1 MYTQK
6 KEKTLQTTKNS
17 TTTIK
22 KSNKCKNKKRFQTR
36 KHSNEKNDKYKTQIV
51 RQIYNHFFFYTFKNQ
66 NDQNININLNK
77 QNNFIN
83 PNKRSIKKKKIR
95 SSQNKSIN
103 QKKNIPLPLNKSSK
117 VRLTLKTKIDTNFI
131 SNEISKNYI
140 KATSSTTEL
149 NLSSDEKNNITI
161 DNNAKNESFK
171 SRGSEINK
179 NKYFFMV
186 NKTSNS
192 DAKSMEQKKNL
203 KSENNIKSRNMNKNN
218 YLQNK
223 HEYQTKVLNIIKSNL
238 DYNKKKLNKELD
250 NRKATQNKIQ
260 ENKYNENS
268 KRKEERKISKRYIN
282 TKDNIIEI
290 HKIKNDIFDSLKENM
305 SNYYY
310 IVVAGNKL
318 KSNKR
323 NKSNKKLYK
332 VRNSENSITIKEN
345 KTFNKEQVPIYL
357 DQIDLSSI
365 PKFCG
370 NSSLKSKPLNK
381 EMFSKINNEIV
392 LCDKDKKKALHYKK
406 INSGQRK
413 EKSISERKNNKFKTI
428 IRNNNNLSIND
439 SNETSNK
446 DYTFAKSNKN
456 SKDFKNCVKFIEK
469 NDFKS
474 NNYHNTKIY
483 KEINGCNDIKNIFN
497 NKEIRNSSIKKKEKR
512 NLKKTNKIK
521 FKGSNSRV
529 TILDFN
535 KTSKNTNANL
545 NRSNNIIK
553 RDFSNIKKKSIK
565 QNNVNNLKK
574 PNKNTLNKTK
584 NNKKYIGQ
592 KAKTKNDLNKK
603 FFNNYAYNKN
613 IDLINKGNE
622 DDKTEKDDEEYE
634 RTPYINKL
642 SSYFNE
648 TEKCLKKKGS
658 NNNTDKL
665 KIFNFISPNKNS
677 LNKSEDKTEDDE
689 LSSSTIKVPI
699 FEDVNLLNNLIGNH
713 LNKNK
718 NFEIYNLYDIISK
731 TFDFMPK
738 KLLLNFLDEKSLI
751 ILSSVDKQFYINL
764 RILFYNNIYK
774 NIVFDKN
781 NTFINKIKSS
791 MSLYASNKIN
801 NCDIKTLEKIYASY
815 GDQKSIYEDLI
826 IKDINRTFPN
836 DINFKQNSQNYW
848 KLYNLLTR
856 YSIYNTS
863 IGYAQGLNFIF
874 ANALSYFDKEEEVF
888 LFVDGLIHLFN
899 LENYVGEVN
908 NSLMTQIKNYS
919 NIISKYIP
927 DMNKHLEKRLLTHE
941 FFSTGWILTLF
952 SNAMNGK
959 NLIITWSFMIV
970 FGWKFFYCFV
980 IQILKFYKEDIF
992 KTNENNLSKKM
1003 KKLLK
1008 EERFSKDII
1017 KIINNTLL
1025 FMSHN
1030 IVL

>member
-1 MYTQK
+1 MFTQK
-6 KEKTLQTTKNS
+6 KERKLQTSKNS

-22 KSNKCKNKKRFQTR
+22 KSDKCKNKNQFQAR
-36 KHSNEKNDKYKTQIV
+36 RHSNEKSDKYKTKIV
-51 RQIYNHFFFYTFKNQ
+51 RQIYNQLFFYTYKNQ
-66 NDQNININLNK
+66 NN
-77 QNNFIN
+77 QNNIIN
-83 PNKRSIKKKKIR
+83 PSKRSIKKKIIR
-95 SSQNKSIN
+95 SSQNKSLN
-103 QKKNIPLPLNKSSK
+103 QKNNIPLPLKRNSK
-117 VRLTLKTKIDTNFI
+117 VRLTLKTKLVTNFI

-149 NLSSDEKNNITI
+149 NLSSDEKYNITI

-171 SRGSEINK
+171 SKGSEINK
-179 NKYFFMV
+179 KKNFFMV

-192 DAKSMEQKKNL
+192 DVKNMEQKQNL
-203 KSENNIKSRNMNKNN
+203 KSENNIKSRNMHKNN
-218 YLQNK
+218 NLKNK

-238 DYNKKKLNKELD
+238 DYKKKKLNKELD
-250 NRKATQNKIQ
+250 NRKTTQNKIQ
-260 ENKYNENS
+260 ENKDNENS
-268 KRKEERKISKRYIN
+268 KRKEEKKEFKKNKKS
-282 TKDNIIEI
+282 KDNIIEI

-310 IVVAGNKL
+310 IVVTGNKL
-318 KSNKR
+318 KS

-332 VRNSENSITIKEN
+332 VRNSENSINIKEN
-345 KTFNKEQVPIYL
+345 KTFNKEKVPIYFE
-357 DQIDLSSI
+357 QIDLPSI
-365 PKFCG
+365 PNACE
-370 NSSLKSKPLNK
+370 NASLKSKPLNK
-381 EMFSKINNEIV
+381 VMLSKNNEMFLN
-392 LCDKDKKKALHYKK
+392 KDKSKALNFKK
-406 INSGQRK
+406 LNSVQRE
-413 EKSISERKNNKFKTI
+413 EKSISERKNSRFKNI
-428 IRNNNNLSIND
+428 IRKNNLSIND
-439 SNETSNK
+439 INETSKKNF
-446 DYTFAKSNKN
+446 TFAPSNKN
-456 SKDFKNCVKFIEK
+456 SKDFKNGLKFIET
-469 NDFKS
+469 DDLKS
-474 NNYHNTKIY
+474 NKYHNTKIH
-483 KEINGCNDIKNIFN
+483 KEVNECNYSNNNFN
-497 NKEIRNSSIKKKEKR
+497 NKETRNSSIKKKEKR
-512 NLKKTNKIK
+512 NLKKINKNK

-529 TILDFN
+529 TILDIN
-535 KTSKNTNANL
+535 KTCKNTNISS
-545 NRSNNIIK
+545 SNNNTK
-553 RDFSNIKKKSIK
+553 RTFSNNKKKSIK
-565 QNNVNNLKK
+565 KNNANNLKK
-574 PNKNTLNKTK
+574 PNTNTLNKTK
-584 NNKKYIGQ
+584 NNTKFMGQ
-592 KAKTKNDLNKK
+592 KAKTKNNLNKNY
-603 FFNNYAYNKN
+603 FNNNSCNKS
-613 IDLINKGNE
+613 IGLINKGNE

-634 RTPYINKL
+634 KTPYINKL

-648 TEKCLKKKGS
+648 KEKDSKNK
-658 NNNTDKL
+658 TDKL
-665 KIFNFISPNKNS
+665 KVYNFISPNKDNLS
-677 LNKSEDKTEDDE
+677 KSEEKSEDDE
-689 LSSSTIKVPI
+689 ISSSTIKVPI
-699 FEDVNLLNNLIGNH
+699 FEDVNLLNNLIDGD
-713 LNKNK
+713 LDKNK
-718 NFEIYNLYDIISK
+718 NFEIKNLYDIISK

-738 KLLLNFLDEKSLI
+738 TILLNFLDDKSLI

-764 RILFYNNIYK
+764 RVLFYNKIYRK
-774 NIVFDKN
+774 IVFDKN

-791 MSLYASNKIN
+791 MLLYASNKIN
-801 NCDIKTLEKIYASY
+801 KCDIINLKKIYESY

-856 YSIYNTS
+856 YSNYNAS

-874 ANALSYFDKEEEVF
+874 ANALSYFDTEEEVF

-908 NSLMTQIKNYS
+908 NNLMTQIKNYS

-952 SNAMNGK
+952 SNAMNGR

-1008 EERFSKDII
+1008 EERYKKDII

-1025 FMSHN
+1025 YMSQN